1 MVSDSPDNTS
11 TSKPFNS
18 KSTPNLSVD
27 LNYLTENNLLAGHD
41 VCRAF
46 SPCVSPP
53 LSPMPSKKHSAGACT
68 PLTLSPHLSDFG
80 RKLMGGSSASVYN
93 NNNSSIQNHNNNSN
107 NNCYNSSNTSY
118 NTGNCFFSIAGIP
131 TSVPFTSSRTTS
143 KSKFPLPRRKISDS
157 AVPISYA
164 YYNYNS
170 VKCSCGSNTCSST
183 ANSSPL
189 GDIPDDSS
197 SSGTVWKSGFAEFNA
212 ADVYRN
218 PNNTPQANATAAI
231 SAANKDAENGSK
243 RSMNRR
249 QRKTSFLMPSPSR
262 GATSDN
268 QEKTGKQFTLS
279 GHSILQRKESA
290 KSKTIGTSTKEEN
303 KDDYKLESRSS
314 EDISKTVLLISQL
327 PNSAS
332 SLETNQS
339 QINHEISINVQS
351 PENEDC

>member
-1 MVSDSPDNTS
+1 MLCTNLAKIAIFLQTCKILVRNAKLARISEEFCKICDSC
-11 TSKPFNS
+11 
-18 KSTPNLSVD
+18 NL
-27 LNYLTENNLLAGHD
+27 G
-41 VCRAF
+41 
-46 SPCVSPP
+46 
-53 LSPMPSKKHSAGACT
+53 
-68 PLTLSPHLSDFG
+68 
-80 RKLMGGSSASVYN
+80 
-93 NNNSSIQNHNNNSN
+93 
-107 NNCYNSSNTSY
+107 
-118 NTGNCFFSIAGIP
+118 
-131 TSVPFTSSRTTS
+131 
-143 KSKFPLPRRKISDS
+143 
-157 AVPISYA
+157 
-164 YYNYNS
+164 
-170 VKCSCGSNTCSST
+170 
-183 ANSSPL
+183 
-189 GDIPDDSS
+189 SS